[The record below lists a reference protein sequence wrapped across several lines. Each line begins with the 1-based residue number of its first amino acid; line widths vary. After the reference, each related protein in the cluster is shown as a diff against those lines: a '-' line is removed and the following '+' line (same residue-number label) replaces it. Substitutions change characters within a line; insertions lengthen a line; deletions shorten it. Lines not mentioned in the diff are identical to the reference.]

1 MYKYTGNLQELWD
14 AAMEETLLGAPKH
27 AGASQEEVSPGG
39 KHYASKHAGEA
50 GGISAFGKREFG
62 MAARRAE
69 RARKQQEAAE
79 QSGEATEMAEVAN
92 STQYAIRTFAD
103 GRQYVEES
111 RKVLHGNNP
120 VQWRKQIIAYIND
133 EIRNGNDVTVYAAD
147 GTPLT
152 ITRDTAGK
160 AAFRNDVVM
169 ADGTKR
175 AMTDEEYAVK
185 LRAEGHIDELAQAS
199 RLQRANVPDRKN
211 HPFAKDGFDYRTAY
225 WKDSTGYYK
234 LDMSVGKNGT
244 VNTVYNVGRIKKA
257 QFPGAN
263 ARRSSK
269 AQVENKADNIVPQ
282 SADSVNGNIQ
292 LSSRTQTESEAFKRW
307 FGNSKVVNEDGTP
320 KVMYHGTAT
329 EFWTFEKRKANDALG
344 RRMGLGAGKGKFYLS
359 EYEGVGKAAADSAKS
374 LGKGKAPKVMELY
387 VSAQKVMD
395 RSEYERLLANA
406 FKKHPGSDP
415 SSAAY
420 DYKARDKAIAEVDKQ
435 IRKEGYD
442 GVWDRD
448 SGEMFVYES
457 TQIKSATDNVGTFD
471 PENPDIRYST
481 RTPTDTLTI
490 REYLGEMKPTARMN
504 ETEKILLKHYHCQKN
519 KSASVMGAD
528 LFVIQLPPPPGGSA
542 PRWPRR
548 CAPPRR

>member
-14 AAMEETLLGAPKH
+14 AAMEETLAKP
-27 AGASQEEVSPGG
+27 
-39 KHYASKHAGEA
+39 
-50 GGISAFGKREFG
+50 
-62 MAARRAE
+62 
-69 RARKQQEAAE
+69 EAAE
-79 QSGEATEMAEVAN
+79 QGGEATEM
-92 STQYAIRTFAD
+92 
-103 GRQYVEES
+103 VEETEAS
-111 RKVLHGNNP
+111 VKYSPRIDNDQNKTTI
-120 VQWRKQIIAYIND
+120 KQQIASVAQDLNAMYIVA
-133 EIRNGNDVTVYAAD
+133 DVTA
-147 GTPLT
+147 PN
-152 ITRDTAGK
+152 ISK
-160 AAFRNDVVM
+160 W
-169 ADGTKR
+169 
-175 AMTDEEYAVK
+175 
-185 LRAEGHIDELAQAS
+185 
-199 RLQRANVPDRKN
+199 PDRKKKEWAMETLKN
-211 HPFAKDGFDYRTAY
+211 
-225 WKDSTGYYK
+225 SGYK
-234 LDMSVGKNGT
+234 IDVQAFGIVEVGKNQIETSLTYLDEPGELAAFACIPRVLKRGVRINGHENHKGRKFET
-244 VNTVYNVGRIKKA
+244 VTFAAPVKINGVRGNMAVVVKKLDRNLYKTHRILMPDGAAFEFSEQQKTEVGLLDGIPHKEA
-257 QFPGAN
+257 QGQDTN
-263 ARRSSK
+263 S
-269 AQVENKADNIVPQ
+269 VNYIVQQ

-359 EYEGVGKAAADSAKS
+359 EYEGVGRAAADSAKS
-374 LGKGKAPKVMELY
+374 LGKGNTPKVMELY
-387 VSAQKVMD
+387 VSAQKVMERNEYD
-395 RSEYERLLANA
+395 RRLAEM
-406 FKKHPGSDP
+406 FKKYPGSAP

-420 DYKARDKAIAEVDKQ
+420 DYKARDKAITEVDKQ

-471 PENPDIRYST
+471 PENPDIRYSL